1 MAVLIANDR
10 SVGDDF
16 KKAKVVGRKKQHS
29 DLDLNLIPHPIRKDI
44 VSLKDDAAIKNAVK
58 NLIQTNSFE
67 RPFQPGLGA
76 NLKGLLFEPMDSIT
90 TINLKES
97 ITDVLLI
104 HEPRIELLD
113 VDVKPQFDDNAYL
126 VVVNYLIKEFD
137 RQQQVE
143 IILRRLR

>member
-16 KKAKVVGRKKQHS
+16 KKAKIVGRKKQHS
-29 DLDLNLIPHPIRKDI
+29 DLDLTLTPHPIRKDI
-44 VSLKDDAAIKNAVK
+44 VSLKDDVAIKNAVK
-58 NLIQTNSFE
+58 NLIQTNAFE

-90 TINLKES
+90 IIDLKES
-97 ITDVLLI
+97 ITGVLVR
-104 HEPRIELLD
+104 HEPRIKLLK
-113 VDVKPQFDDNAYL
+113 VDIKPQFDDNSYL
-126 VVVNYLIKEFD
+126 VLINYAIKEFD

-143 IILRRLR
+143 IVLRRLR

>member
-29 DLDLNLIPHPIRKDI
+29 DLDLNLTPHPIRKDI
-44 VSLKDDAAIKNAVK
+44 VSLKDDVAIKNAVK
-58 NLIQTNSFE
+58 NLIQTNTFE

-76 NLKGLLFEPMDSIT
+76 NLKGLLFEPMDAIT
-90 TINLKES
+90 TIDLREA
-97 ITDVLLI
+97 IIDVLVG
-104 HEPRIELLD
+104 HEPRIKVSRVE
-113 VDVKPQFDDNAYL
+113 VIPQFDDNSYRI
-126 VVVNYLIKEFD
+126 VVNYIRKEFD
-137 RQQQVE
+137 SQEQVE